1 MQQILSRRTK
11 NNPVVIGDA
20 GVGKDSYSRRFSK
33 IVGGNVPNSMKGKR
47 LLSLQ
52 LGQLLAGTGVR
63 GEFEERLQSIL
74 KEMEEAKGEI
84 IFFIDEIHTVV
95 GAGSGGGA
103 LDASNM
109 MKPALARGKLQTI
122 GATTP
127 DEYRK
132 YIE

>member
-1 MQQILSRRTK
+1 M
-11 NNPVVIGDA
+11 
-20 GVGKDSYSRRFSK
+20 
-33 IVGGNVPNSMKGKR
+33 PNSMKGKR

-84 IFFIDEIHTVV
+84 ILFIDEIHTVV

-109 MKPALARGKLQTI
+109 MNLH
-122 GATTP
+122 
-127 DEYRK
+127 
-132 YIE
+132 